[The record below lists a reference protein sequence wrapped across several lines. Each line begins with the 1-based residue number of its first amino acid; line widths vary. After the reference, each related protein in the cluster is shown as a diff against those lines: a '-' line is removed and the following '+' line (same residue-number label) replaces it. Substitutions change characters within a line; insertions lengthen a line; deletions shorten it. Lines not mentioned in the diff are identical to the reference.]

1 MSLEFVGSQEN
12 QKLVG
17 HELHSAG
24 PISEGLVQ
32 YQTSMSDP

>member
-1 MSLEFVGSQEN
+1 MSLEFVGSQES

-17 HELHSAG
+17 HELHGVG
-24 PISEGLVQ
+24 PISEAFVQ